1 MNITWGLV
9 QCVGHIL
16 WGKLFP
22 AFVSCDLGKF
32 VLTVCKR
39 EETIH
44 LEFMIGFQQFY
55 NVYNML

>member
-22 AFVSCDLGKF
+22 AFVSCDPGKF
-32 VLTVCKR
+32 VLTVC
-39 EETIH
+39 
-44 LEFMIGFQQFY
+44 
-55 NVYNML
+55 